1 LRKCVRLLFIGAM
14 EHGRYSGVG
23 LKSEEGHSVSK
34 ETGALVSKTARWPNH
49 EAGVLNQSCTRPRGC
64 LRETS

>member
-1 LRKCVRLLFIGAM
+1 LRKCARLLCIGAM
-14 EHGRYSGVG
+14 EHGQNSGVG

-34 ETGALVSKTARWPNH
+34 ETGAFGSKTARWPNH
-49 EAGVLNQSCTRPRGC
+49 EAGVLNQSCTRPRGR